1 MTDFQKTLEDF
12 LNNTEILHKHL
23 DENVKLRIQYI
34 DTIINL
40 LKEENINGALHLLEE
55 WKASLTQGPKT

>member
-1 MTDFQKTLEDF
+1 MTDFQKAIEEF
-12 LNNTEILHKHL
+12 LTNSEILHKHL

-40 LKEENINGALHLLEE
+40 LKEENINEARYLLEE
-55 WKASLTQGPKT
+55 WKASLT